1 MVEISTKDK
10 ILKISHKLF
19 ADKGYN
25 GVSIR
30 EIAKACDVNIASI
43 NYHFVN
49 KENLYVQTIA
59 ASMDNLWQSIEDL
72 YANYQNKPVVDFVL
86 AIYKHFL
93 AHSEDLRTAFKLVIS
108 NNYQNDAIGEH
119 IKKYNGPPGGEF
131 IHKALLK
138 EVGKATEEDLGWG
151 VRVIFT
157 QIMHKSLTM
166 CNKAICESLAEIG
179 LSEDT
184 LEKDVRRLVNLVI
197 KEIKA

>member
-1 MVEISTKDK
+1 MEISTKEK

-43 NYHFVN
+43 NYHFEN

-59 ASMDNLWQSIEDL
+59 ASMENLWQSIEVL
-72 YANYQNKPVVDFVL
+72 YKENEDKPVEVFVL
-86 AIYKHFL
+86 SIYKHFL
-93 AHSEDLRTAFKLVIS
+93 KNSEDLRTAFKLVIS
-108 NNYQNDAIGEH
+108 NTFQNEAIEEQ
-119 IKKYNGPPGGEF
+119 IKKNNGPPGGEF

-138 EVGKATEEDLGWG
+138 EVGNASDEDLAWG

-157 QIMHKSLTM
+157 QILHKSLTM
-166 CNKAICESLAEIG
+166 CNKAICESLADIG
-179 LSEDT
+179 LSELTIENDI
-184 LEKDVRRLVNLVI
+184 KRLVNLVI